1 MNLTNFRKTSLAK
14 VVEAIRKDAERLG
27 VGIHNTELVG
37 LIPQEALIDAAVWYT
52 QLELFSPD
60 QVLEQRIAA
69 AAKNGEYGFI
79 SDLASA
85 TPTPGGGSA
94 AAYSGAMA
102 AGLVSMVTRLSIGK
116 KQYQDVE
123 KELNKILERS
133 ESLRKDLEAAVEV
146 DSAAYQ
152 KVMEAYKES
161 KENPERKELIQ
172 AATLYAAEVP
182 LEVARKSQ
190 EVLQLAI
197 TAAEIGNKNAI
208 TDAGTALNLAYAA
221 IISAAYNVRVNLA
234 SLGDKKKSQK
244 MIKEVI
250 KLEQAAENGLDKIS
264 QILTERGDLF

>member
-1 MNLTNFRKTSLAK
+1 
-14 VVEAIRKDAERLG
+14 
-27 VGIHNTELVG
+27 
-37 LIPQEALIDAAVWYT
+37 
-52 QLELFSPD
+52 LFSPD

-69 AAKNGEYGFI
+69 SAQNDSDGFTAA
-79 SDLASA
+79 LAA
-85 TPTPGGGSA
+85 GTPTPGGGSA

-116 KQYQDVE
+116 KQYQDVD
-123 KELNKILERS
+123 KDLNNILERS
-133 ESLRKDLEAAVEV
+133 ESLRKELEAAVEV
-146 DSAAYQ
+146 DSEAYQ

-161 KENPERKELIQ
+161 KENPERKELIK

-182 LEVARKSQ
+182 LEVARKALD
-190 EVLQLAI
+190 VLQLAI
-197 TAAEIGNKNAI
+197 TAAEIGNQNAI

-221 IISAAYNVRVNLA
+221 IISAAYNVRINLA

-250 KLEQAAENGLDKIS
+250 KLEQAADNGLEKIK